1 MKTFNVWLC
10 TLAMLGVVAGC
21 SEEVF
26 PEEEVGVTGKAPFVL
41 YATCGSDADT
51 RLAFGEEGISLKW
64 EDGDRLALIDV
75 SNMEQVVDPIYLT
88 THLDEPSATAEFRSE
103 YAVPAGKYFVRNMGS
118 AIYRTPKDWMSF
130 GCDEDDWS
138 DHRSGYELKSF
149 SEGETWYDKDI
160 LYAPVIEIKEG
171 QVSATIELKHAF
183 CMLKFNITG
192 ADLLTKQG
200 LISVGMLCPT
210 KAFPVYARLDEK
222 GENFNQVLTGTSR
235 IECGSEI
242 NGNKDQL
249 IEKINGMCAL
259 VLPVD
264 MTGQKVYFYV
274 GEHLDVS
281 SIDYIRQEHIYE
293 FVKDGKD
300 LKPGVAYTVNLNLAE
315 AKKIVIEDG
324 ELSEPEHFRALAYHP
339 LYNDYTVTQDIDF
352 SGETFFPMRS
362 SLENL
367 NGQGHTLSNL
377 TIDWPFD
384 GAGLFE
390 TIRNGCDLIN
400 LNLKDVIIN
409 GVNQVGAFC
418 GATGEGSSLSN
429 CHLLGTN
436 NISGTGDYV
445 GGLVGAP
452 LDLGSLSEGVGLS
465 ACSVST
471 STTVSGQNFVGGMA
485 GRISWV
491 SASRSEAEVHGVN
504 NVGGI
509 AGYADGT
516 VSECESAARVTA
528 TGDLAGGILGGTRTY
543 ELMYYSAGRVKQS
556 SFTGFVTGNNFV
568 GGIAGGGG
576 DDNSITTSFSTGT
589 ISGASNVGG
598 ISGAG
603 CVVTNCYSLS
613 EITGTDAATTAGI
626 TGGEISKTMEK
637 CYFAGTLK
645 GGSQYGISGGGEL
658 YQGAY
663 SNIKNC
669 LTTAAK
675 LSVSDPESDAQ
686 YVNLTSIKAK
696 VDYINADKVYSQ
708 GTVWDEYPNECPK
721 FLWQI
726 PSTKTEGV
734 TAPSFETD
742 EW

>member
-1 MKTFNVWLC
+1 MKTINVWLC
-10 TLAMLGVVAGC
+10 ALAMLGVTAGC

-26 PEEEVGVTGKAPFVL
+26 PEEEVEVTDEAPFVL

-51 RLAFGEEGISLKW
+51 RLAFGEDGIDLKW
-64 EDGDRLALIDV
+64 EDGDQLVLIDV

-103 YAVPAGKYFVRNMGS
+103 YAVPAGRYFVRNMGS
-118 AIYRTPKDWMSF
+118 VIYRTPKDWMSF
-130 GCDEDDWS
+130 GRREDDWS

-192 ADLLTKQG
+192 AELLTKQG
-200 LISVGMLCPT
+200 GISVGMLCPT

-242 NGNKDQL
+242 GGNKEQL
-249 IEKINGMCAL
+249 IEKVNGMCAL

-281 SIDYIRQEHIYE
+281 FIDYIRQEHIYE

-324 ELSEPEHFRALAYHP
+324 ELSTPDHFRALAYHP

-352 SGETFFPMRS
+352 SGQPFFPMRS
-362 SLENL
+362 SLENFD
-367 NGQGHTLSNL
+367 GQGHTLSNL

-390 TIRNGCDLIN
+390 KIANGNNLSN
-400 LNLKDVIIN
+400 LNLENVTIK

-418 GATGEGSSLSN
+418 GILGSRSILSN

-436 NISGTGDYV
+436 NISGTGNYI
-445 GGLVGAP
+445 GGITG
-452 LDLGSLSEGVGLS
+452 GNSNSQTLSG
-465 ACSVST
+465 CSVSNA
-471 STTVSGQNFVGGMA
+471 TTVSGVDFVGGLIGEGYTIA
-485 GRISWV
+485 NSS
-491 SASRSEAEVHGVN
+491 SAAIVKGEN

-509 AGYADGT
+509 AGHCYGM
-516 VSECESAARVTA
+516 VSDCTSSAQITA
-528 TGDLAGGILGGTRTY
+528 TGNLAGGIIGGTTTKDVVG
-543 ELMYYSAGRVKQS
+543 YSAGKVAQS
-556 SFTGFVTGNNFV
+556 SFTGSVSGNDYV
-568 GGIAGGGG
+568 GGIIGTGGR
-576 DDNSITTSFSTGT
+576 DNSITTSFSTGT

-626 TGGEISKTMEK
+626 IGGEISTSIEK

-645 GGSQYGISGGGEL
+645 GSGQYGISGGGKL

-675 LSVSDPESDAQ
+675 LSGSDQEADAQ
-686 YVNLTSIKAK
+686 YVNLTSIKNQ
-696 VDYINADKVYSQ
+696 VNYINADKVYSEQ
-708 GTVWDEYPNECPK
+708 TVWEDYANECPK

>member
-1 MKTFNVWLC
+1 MKTINVWLC
-10 TLAMLGVVAGC
+10 ALAMLGVAAGC

-26 PEEEVGVTGKAPFVL
+26 PEEEVEVTGEAPFVL
-41 YATCGSDADT
+41 YASCGSDADT
-51 RLAFGEEGISLKW
+51 RLAFGEDGISLKW

-118 AIYRTPKDWMSF
+118 TIYRTPKKWMSF
-130 GCDEDDWS
+130 GCDGDDWS
-138 DHRSGYELKSF
+138 GHRSGYELKSF

-160 LYAPVIEIKEG
+160 LYAPVMEIKEG

-192 ADLLTKQG
+192 SDQLTNQG
-200 LISVGMLCPT
+200 FISVGMLCPT
-210 KAFPVYARLDEK
+210 KAFPVYAQLDEN
-222 GENFNQVLTGTSR
+222 GESFSQVLTGTSR
-235 IECGSEI
+235 LECGSEI
-242 NGNKDQL
+242 NGAQNQI
-249 IEKINGMCAL
+249 IEKINGMAAL
-259 VLPVD
+259 ILPVD

-274 GEHLDVS
+274 GEHHRGTGGYARL
-281 SIDYIRQEHIYE
+281 EHIYE

-300 LKPGVAYTVNLNLAE
+300 LKPGVAYTVNLDLAQ
-315 AKKIVIEDG
+315 AKKIVIENG
-324 ELSEPEHFRALAYHP
+324 ELSTPDHFRALAYHT
-339 LYNDYTVTQDIDF
+339 LYSCDYTVTQDIDF
-352 SGETFFPMRS
+352 NGETFFPMRS
-362 SLENL
+362 FQRVFD
-367 NGQGHTLSNL
+367 GQEHTLSNL

-390 TIRNGCDLIN
+390 TIKNGNGLIN
-400 LNLKDVIIN
+400 LNLKDVTIK

-418 GATGEGSSLSN
+418 GATKEGSSLSN

-436 NISGTGDYV
+436 NISGSGNYV
-445 GGLVGAP
+445 GGITGGNSRP
-452 LDLGSLSEGVGLS
+452 HSLSG
-465 ACSVST
+465 CSVSNA
-471 STTVSGQNFVGGMA
+471 TTVSGVDFVGGLIGEGYTIA
-485 GRISWV
+485 NSS
-491 SASRSEAEVHGVN
+491 SAAIVKGEN

-509 AGYADGT
+509 AGYCSGM
-516 VSECESAARVTA
+516 VSDCTSSAQITA
-528 TGDLAGGILGGTRTY
+528 TGNLAGGIIGGTTTKAVVG
-543 ELMYYSAGRVKQS
+543 YSAGKVAQS
-556 SFTGFVTGNNFV
+556 SFTGSVSGNDYV
-568 GGIAGGGG
+568 GGIIGTGGR
-576 DDNSITTSFSTGT
+576 DNSITTSFSTGT

-626 TGGEISKTMEK
+626 TGGEISRTMEK

-645 GGSQYGISGGGEL
+645 GGSQYGISGGGKL

-675 LSVSDPESDAQ
+675 LSVSDSEADAQ
-686 YVNLTSIKAK
+686 YVNLTSIQDRLD
-696 VDYINADKVYSQ
+696 VINADKVYSEE
-708 GTVWDEYPNECPK
+708 TVWDGYLNECPK

-726 PSTKTEGV
+726 PATETKGV
-734 TAPSFETD
+734 VAPSFEMD

>member
-1 MKTFNVWLC
+1 MKTINVWLC
-10 TLAMLGVVAGC
+10 ALAMLGVTAGC

-26 PEEEVGVTGKAPFVL
+26 PEEEVEVTDEAPFVL

-51 RLAFGEEGISLKW
+51 RLAFGEDGIDLKW
-64 EDGDRLALIDV
+64 EDGDQLVLIDA
-75 SNMEQVVDPIYLT
+75 SNMEQLVDPIYLT

-103 YAVPAGKYFVRNMGS
+103 HAVPAGKYFVRNMGS
-118 AIYRTPKDWMSF
+118 SIYRTPKDWMSF
-130 GCDEDDWS
+130 GRSEDDWS

-192 ADLLTKQG
+192 AELLTKQG

-242 NGNKDQL
+242 NGNKEQL
-249 IEKINGMCAL
+249 IEKVNGMCAL

-281 SIDYIRQEHIYE
+281 FIDNIRQEHIYE

-324 ELSEPEHFRALAYHP
+324 ELSTPDHFRALAYHP

-352 SGETFFPMRS
+352 SGQPFFPMRS
-362 SLENL
+362 SLENFD
-367 NGQGHTLSNL
+367 GQGHTLSNL

-390 TIRNGCDLIN
+390 KIANGNNLSN
-400 LNLKDVIIN
+400 LNLENVTIK

-418 GATGEGSSLSN
+418 GILGSRSILSN

-436 NISGTGDYV
+436 NISGTGNYI
-445 GGLVGAP
+445 GGITG
-452 LDLGSLSEGVGLS
+452 GNSNSQTLSG
-465 ACSVST
+465 CSVSNA
-471 STTVSGQNFVGGMA
+471 TTVSGVDFVGGLIGEGYTIA
-485 GRISWV
+485 NSS
-491 SASRSEAEVHGVN
+491 SAAIVKGEN

-509 AGYADGT
+509 AGHCYGM
-516 VSECESAARVTA
+516 VSDCTSSAQITA
-528 TGDLAGGILGGTRTY
+528 TGNLAGGIIGGTTTKDVVG
-543 ELMYYSAGRVKQS
+543 YSAGKVAQS
-556 SFTGFVTGNNFV
+556 SFTGSVSGNDYV
-568 GGIAGGGG
+568 GGIIGTGGR
-576 DDNSITTSFSTGT
+576 DNSITTSFSTGT

-626 TGGEISKTMEK
+626 VGGEISKPIEK

-645 GGSQYGISGGGEL
+645 GGSQYGISSGGKL
-658 YQGAY
+658 YQGVY

-675 LSVSDPESDAQ
+675 LSVSDPEADAQ
-686 YVNLTSIKAK
+686 YVNLTSIKNQ
-696 VDYINADKVYSQ
+696 VNYINADKVYSEQ
-708 GTVWDEYPNECPK
+708 TVWEDYANECPK

>member
-1 MKTFNVWLC
+1 MKTINVWLC
-10 TLAMLGVVAGC
+10 ALAMLGVTAGC

-26 PEEEVGVTGKAPFVL
+26 PEEEVEVTDEAPFVL

-51 RLAFGEEGISLKW
+51 RLAFGEDGIDLKW
-64 EDGDRLALIDV
+64 EDGDQLVLIDA
-75 SNMEQVVDPIYLT
+75 SNMEQLVDPIYLT

-103 YAVPAGKYFVRNMGS
+103 HAVPAGKYFVRNMGS
-118 AIYRTPKDWMSF
+118 SIYRTPKDWMSF
-130 GCDEDDWS
+130 GRSEDDWS

-149 SEGETWYDKDI
+149 SEGETWNNKDI

-192 ADLLTKQG
+192 AELLTKQG

-242 NGNKDQL
+242 NGNKEQL
-249 IEKINGMCAL
+249 IEKVNGMCAL

-281 SIDYIRQEHIYE
+281 FIDYIRQEHIYE

-324 ELSEPEHFRALAYHP
+324 ELSTPDHFRALAYHP

-352 SGETFFPMRS
+352 SGQPFFPMRS
-362 SLENL
+362 SLENFD
-367 NGQGHTLSNL
+367 GQGHTLSNL

-390 TIRNGCDLIN
+390 KIANGNNLSN
-400 LNLKDVIIN
+400 LNLENVTIK

-418 GATGEGSSLSN
+418 GILGSRSILSN

-436 NISGTGDYV
+436 NISGTGNYI
-445 GGLVGAP
+445 GGITG
-452 LDLGSLSEGVGLS
+452 GNSNSQTLSG
-465 ACSVST
+465 CSVSNA
-471 STTVSGQNFVGGMA
+471 TTVSGVDFVGGLIGEGYTIA
-485 GRISWV
+485 NSS
-491 SASRSEAEVHGVN
+491 SAAIVKGEN

-509 AGYADGT
+509 AGHCYGM
-516 VSECESAARVTA
+516 VSDCTSSAQITA
-528 TGDLAGGILGGTRTY
+528 TGNLAGGIIGGTTTKDVVG
-543 ELMYYSAGRVKQS
+543 YSAGKVAQS
-556 SFTGFVTGNNFV
+556 SFTGSVSGNDYV
-568 GGIAGGGG
+568 GGIIGTGGR
-576 DDNSITTSFSTGT
+576 DNSITTSFSTGT

-626 TGGEISKTMEK
+626 IGGEISTSIEK

-645 GGSQYGISGGGEL
+645 GSGQYGISGGGKL

-675 LSVSDPESDAQ
+675 LSGSDQEADAQ
-686 YVNLTSIKAK
+686 YVNLTSIKNQ
-696 VDYINADKVYSQ
+696 VNYINADKVYSEQ
-708 GTVWDEYPNECPK
+708 TVWEDYANECPK

>member
-1 MKTFNVWLC
+1 MKTINVWLC
-10 TLAMLGVVAGC
+10 ALAMLGVTAGC

-26 PEEEVGVTGKAPFVL
+26 PEEEVEVTDEAPFVL

-51 RLAFGEEGISLKW
+51 RLAFGEDGIDLKW
-64 EDGDRLALIDV
+64 EDGDQLVLIDV

-103 YAVPAGKYFVRNMGS
+103 YAVPAGRYFVRNMGS
-118 AIYRTPKDWMSF
+118 VIYRTPKDWMSF
-130 GCDEDDWS
+130 GRREDDWS

-160 LYAPVIEIKEG
+160 LYAPIIEIKEG

-192 ADLLTKQG
+192 AELLTKQG
-200 LISVGMLCPT
+200 GISVGMLCPT

-242 NGNKDQL
+242 GGNKEQL
-249 IEKINGMCAL
+249 IEKVNGMCAL

-281 SIDYIRQEHIYE
+281 FIDYIRQEHIYE

-324 ELSEPEHFRALAYHP
+324 ELSTPDHFRALAYHP

-352 SGETFFPMRS
+352 SGQPFFPMRS
-362 SLENL
+362 SLENFD
-367 NGQGHTLSNL
+367 GQGHTLSNL

-390 TIRNGCDLIN
+390 KIANGNNLSN
-400 LNLKDVIIN
+400 LNLENVTIK

-418 GATGEGSSLSN
+418 GILGSGSILSN

-436 NISGTGDYV
+436 NISGTGNYI
-445 GGLVGAP
+445 GGITG
-452 LDLGSLSEGVGLS
+452 GNSNSQTLSG
-465 ACSVST
+465 CSVSNA
-471 STTVSGQNFVGGMA
+471 TTVSGVDFVGGLIGEGYTIA
-485 GRISWV
+485 NSS
-491 SASRSEAEVHGVN
+491 SAAIVKGEN

-509 AGYADGT
+509 AGHCYGM
-516 VSECESAARVTA
+516 VSDCTSSAQITA
-528 TGDLAGGILGGTRTY
+528 TGNLAGGIIGGTTTKDVVG
-543 ELMYYSAGRVKQS
+543 YSAGKVAQS
-556 SFTGFVTGNNFV
+556 SFTGSVSGNDYV
-568 GGIAGGGG
+568 GGIIGTGGR
-576 DDNSITTSFSTGT
+576 DNSITTSFSTGT

-626 TGGEISKTMEK
+626 IGGEISTSIEK

-645 GGSQYGISGGGEL
+645 GSGQYGISGGGKL

-675 LSVSDPESDAQ
+675 LSGSDQEADAQ
-686 YVNLTSIKAK
+686 YVNLTSVKSQ
-696 VDYINADKVYSQ
+696 VNYINADKVYSEQ
-708 GTVWDEYPNECPK
+708 TVWEDYANECPK

-726 PSTKTEGV
+726 PATETKGV
-734 TAPSFETD
+734 VAPSFETD